1 MADKLEVVSDPGE
14 ENCVISGKRKRNE
27 INYRRNVI
35 KKNKLKGVEHVN
47 WIGKTVAAR
56 TTGEQCGCKKKC
68 FENLSNED
76 FNHAIT
82 TMNSFDTKDE
92 QDLHLQRLIELQKIK
107 SRRPRSENGIL
118 RKGSY
123 KYYFIKSDSSKTE
136 VCKKAFVSL
145 YGIGKKQVERLCN
158 LLYEGKSPKD
168 RRGSNEKANT
178 IPGEILHLIQEHIES
193 FPTKE
198 THYCGKGEKYLD
210 ARLNVKLMYDLF
222 ITKHPDS
229 GVKYKF
235 YLQCFHEN
243 FSLRFGRPQ
252 VDVCSKCE
260 ELGVKIKSSN
270 LCDSLKR
277 VAVVEMMVHKRRSK
291 KFYNK
296 IKEVEEICKER
307 NYVLGICFDY
317 MQNLP
322 LPNIPVQE
330 MFYYRQLWVIN
341 FNIHNLKDH
350 TAHFYSYHEG
360 TGHKS
365 PNEVCSLFL
374 NYIENY
380 VPSSVKE
387 FYLFSD
393 NCGGQNKNHTVIRL
407 LLALTQ
413 MGRFNKI
420 IHYFPRRGHS
430 FLPCDRDFGV
440 VKRKLRKTDRVYV
453 PEQYNT
459 LIHQEN
465 TNNRFSVESVTTD
478 DILNF
483 KCWWPEHYK
492 KTTCSLD
499 TLGKKGKN
507 KKMFSPTQFSEFVYS
522 KDDPGCVTA
531 SVVIGSEISKHRF
544 CMTKTGTGRMVMPT
558 QKAYNGKIPINTKKL
573 GDVSKVRQYIP
584 LEHSFFYEEI
594 LNWPSCDKESTE
606 DVASNIQQY
615 TL

>member
-68 FENLSNED
+68 FENLSKED

-123 KYYFIKSDSSKTE
+123 KHYFIKSDSSKTE

-235 YLQCFHEN
+235 YLQYFHEN

-307 NYVLGICFDY
+307 NDVLGICFDY

-322 LPNIPVQE
+322 LQNIPVQE

-360 TGHKS
+360 IGHKS
-365 PNEVCSLFL
+365 LNE
-374 NYIENY
+374 
-380 VPSSVKE
+380 
-387 FYLFSD
+387 
-393 NCGGQNKNHTVIRL
+393 
-407 LLALTQ
+407 
-413 MGRFNKI
+413 
-420 IHYFPRRGHS
+420 
-430 FLPCDRDFGV
+430 
-440 VKRKLRKTDRVYV
+440 
-453 PEQYNT
+453 
-459 LIHQEN
+459 EN

-499 TLGKKGKN
+499 TLGKKGKD

-522 KDDPGCVTA
+522 KDDPGCVIA
-531 SVVIGSEISKHRF
+531 SVVIGSEMSKHRF
-544 CMTKTGTGRMVMPT
+544 CMTKTGTGRIVMPT
-558 QKAYNGKIPINTKKL
+558 QKAYNRKIPINTKKL